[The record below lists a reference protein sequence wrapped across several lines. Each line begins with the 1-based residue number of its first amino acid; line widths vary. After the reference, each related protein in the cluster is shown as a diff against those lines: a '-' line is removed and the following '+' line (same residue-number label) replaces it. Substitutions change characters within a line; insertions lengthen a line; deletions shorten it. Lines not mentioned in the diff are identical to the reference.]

1 MLMQKNILQ
10 FILTVLIVCNAMV
23 WWSSSTMVSW
33 RWTYFLFCW
42 LHENKMRW
50 IKLVLSSF
58 LYFWHILY
66 KVLNTLMFL
75 QDNLNVCFTIFLFLN
90 EIYVVSSLFKVFHF
104 IFLEETIKMD
114 KDNCHQD
121 DFNSLITRCR
131 TYLKKMLKM
140 VIWIKYKDILQ
151 K

>member
-1 MLMQKNILQ
+1 
-10 FILTVLIVCNAMV
+10 
-23 WWSSSTMVSW
+23 
-33 RWTYFLFCW
+33 
-42 LHENKMRW
+42 
-50 IKLVLSSF
+50 
-58 LYFWHILY
+58 
-66 KVLNTLMFL
+66 MFL

-131 TYLKKMLKM
+131 TYLKKILKM
-140 VIWIKYKDILQ
+140 VI
-151 K
+151 